1 MRAPRGRTLTLALG
15 LTGAIGLA
23 GAGVALMPADNARAP
38 AAGSTYVTAP
48 AGAEDNAHVTAP
60 RGAEV
65 GPPRAAAAPDA
76 PLPTG
81 AVAVRE
87 ALARTGMGTG
97 DVAYMTPP
105 QRVICGK
112 NRNEEYTG
120 RFTFVR
126 IFWEER
132 MGRSRFQR
140 EPNWHHDCPYSES
153 NLTSVLG
160 AMTTLTPHIGGSVY
174 EFGDEDLYRYPL
186 AYVSE
191 VGFWEPSERE
201 IEHLRAYMLK
211 GGLVIFDDFDGNAE
225 IANLARILNRAVP
238 EARLRELSVADR
250 VFNSFFEVDPDSLR
264 LGPSGGGGSGRNM
277 PVYLGLFED
286 DDPDK
291 RLMVLAFANNDVGEY
306 MDYNP
311 RGFSVVNMNND
322 AYKLGVNM
330 IIYALTH

>member
-1 MRAPRGRTLTLALG
+1 VRAPRARTLALALG
-15 LTGAIGLA
+15 LTGALGMA
-23 GAGVALMPADNARAP
+23 GAGLALMPADNAAEP
-38 AAGSTYVTAP
+38 AAGSAYVMAP
-48 AGAEDNAHVTAP
+48 GGADGGAPRAVTEPAVPQTAGAA
-60 RGAEV
+60 
-65 GPPRAAAAPDA
+65 
-76 PLPTG
+76 
-81 AVAVRE
+81 AVRE

-132 MGRSRFQR
+132 MGRSRFRGR

-211 GGLVIFDDFDGNAE
+211 GGLVIFDDFRGLDE

-238 EARLRELSVADR
+238 EAQLRELDRTDR

-277 PVYLGLFED
+277 PVYFGLFED

>member
-1 MRAPRGRTLTLALG
+1 MALG
-15 LTGAIGLA
+15 LIGAVGLA
-23 GAGVALMPADNARAP
+23 GTALALMPADHSAEP
-38 AAGSTYVTAP
+38 AAASAYVTAQTGAE
-48 AGAEDNAHVTAP
+48 AGAQ
-60 RGAEV
+60 
-65 GPPRAAAAPDA
+65 AAAPDA
-76 PLPTG
+76 PLPGG
-81 AVAVRE
+81 AAAVRE
-87 ALARTGMGTG
+87 ALERTGMGTG

-105 QRVICGK
+105 QQVICGK

-132 MGRSRFQR
+132 MGRSRFR
-140 EPNWHHDCPYSES
+140 GEPNWHHDCPYSES

-160 AMTTLTPHIGGSVY
+160 ALTTLQPHIGGSVY
-174 EFGDEDLYRYPL
+174 AFGDEDLYRYPL

-191 VGFWEPSERE
+191 VGFWEPNERE
-201 IEHLRAYMLK
+201 IEHLRSYMLK
-211 GGLVIFDDFDGNAE
+211 GGLVIFDDFDGNDE

-238 EARLRELSVADR
+238 EARLRELSAADR

-264 LGPSGGGGSGRNM
+264 LGPSGGGYGPRI

-306 MDYNP
+306 LEYNP
-311 RGFSVVNMNND
+311 RGFAIVDMNND